1 MSEREL
7 RRMLDHASGFCDMAF
22 AKKGEI
28 APMWHAITSTGGTII
43 EPHPT
48 YLGKD
53 MAAAMIRAVFDY
65 ADVVRYVYVGEA
77 WTLQRMIRP
86 EEHEEI
92 FRKGLAEHPDRV
104 EVVQLQGEDHEYGQ
118 IIGQR
123 KIIRPAGG
131 KPYLGPLQMIH
142 DLPFVPQGATVQ
154 SEGRMVGMLPVRGT
168 RQ

>member
-7 RRMLDHASGFCDMAF
+7 RRMLDYASDFCEHHF

-28 APMWHAITSTGGTII
+28 APMWHAITSDGQKLI

-53 MAAAMIRAVFDY
+53 MAAATIRIFFDLR
-65 ADVVRYVYVGEA
+65 DLIRYVYIGEA
-77 WTLQRMIRP
+77 WTLNRLIRP
-86 EEHEEI
+86 EEEEEI
-92 FRKGLAEHPDRV
+92 FRKGISEHPDRV
-104 EVVQLQGEDHEYGQ
+104 EVVQLQGEDRDYGQ
-118 IIGQR
+118 IIASR
-123 KIIRPAGG
+123 DIIRPAKG
-131 KPYLGPLQMIH
+131 KPYLGPLTMVN
-142 DLPFVPQGATVQ
+142 DLPHVPQGATIT